1 MTLSAKLKQEV
12 ETHPILKHQ
21 WLTSRKEMITKNDL
35 LYWLS
40 QEYFVSVDFVNWFL
54 KTASQI
60 NDIHS
65 KIILV
70 QNIWEELGEGNVD
83 SSHVM
88 ILSKFLRDM
97 GSSLVDL
104 HPNTSTSEYLKEMD
118 GIIALGPFYA
128 LGALGPANEYLLKL
142 EYGIMNTA
150 YLNLRKEEILPEAV
164 FFKINLEADQNHSA
178 MMFSLIERLTE
189 TEESAEMVIEGNM
202 RALNARMIFY
212 DGIQKITG

>member
-1 MTLSAKLKQEV
+1 M
-12 ETHPILKHQ
+12 
-21 WLTSRKEMITKNDL
+21 
-35 LYWLS
+35 
-40 QEYFVSVDFVNWFL
+40 